1 MGQDAVDQDAGVNE
15 TFEWLYHEF
24 RHHTKAT
31 ATHCRIVAEH
41 LAEEVGR
48 ICTESDRIQSSGEIG
63 TWVLNLARH
72 RLQQC
77 LKYYRLGSRHGRL
90 ELHSTLSAVI
100 YRYIARHN
108 SHANYQQR
116 LVLIEDFLQGFY
128 IESLNALRREA
139 HLAQTYQP
147 RSLLELA
154 EYMAFTERY
163 AKRRITLPRAR
174 SQQLIILRAQTFA
187 NQQPPE
193 ALVDLE
199 QAAEGTLPEDGE
211 GRTIAP
217 LQRVREQMV
226 AQEQEMGDDN
236 LRQKVV
242 QEVLDYLE
250 ERKQT
255 DCAEYFRLRLLDLP
269 TPEIEQR
276 LGLTPRQRDY
286 LQQRF
291 KYHLLRF
298 SLNHRWE
305 LVHQWLEAD
314 VDHCLG
320 LLPNEWEIFH
330 SQLTD
335 VQKQILKLKQEQLP
349 EATIATKIGCSL
361 TQVQRKWAK
370 LLEKAWEIRNHQN
383 ERIEN

>member
-1 MGQDAVDQDAGVNE
+1 MDQDAGVNE

-320 LLPNEWEIFH
+320 LLPQEWETFY

>member
-1 MGQDAVDQDAGVNE
+1 MDQDASVNQ

-24 RHHTKAT
+24 RQHTKASL
-31 ATHCRIVAEH
+31 AHCRLVAER
-41 LAEEVGR
+41 LAEEVSR
-48 ICTESDRIQSSGEIG
+48 ICTESDRIQSSGEVG
-63 TWVLNLARH
+63 TWALNLARH

-77 LKYYRLGSRHGRL
+77 LKYYRLGSRNGRL

-100 YRYIARHN
+100 YRYIARQTN
-108 SHANYQQR
+108 HASYQQR
-116 LVLIEDFLQGFY
+116 ILLIEDFLQGFY

-139 HLAQTYQP
+139 LLPNHYQP

-187 NQQPPE
+187 KQQPPE

-199 QAAEGTLPEDGE
+199 QAAEGGLPEDGD

-217 LQRVREQMV
+217 LQQVREQMV
-226 AQEQEMGDDN
+226 AQDQEMGDDN
-236 LRQKVV
+236 LRQKVID
-242 QEVLDYLE
+242 EILAYLE

-269 TPEIEQR
+269 THEIEAS

-298 SLNHRWE
+298 ALNHRWE
-305 LVHQWLEAD
+305 LVHEWLEAD
-314 VDHCLG
+314 VDNCLG
-320 LLPNEWEIFH
+320 LLPQEWQLFQN
-330 SQLTD
+330 QLTE
-335 VQKQILKLKQEQLP
+335 VQKQILQLKQEHLS
-349 EATIATKIGCSL
+349 EATIAAQVGCSL

-370 LLEKAWEIRNHQN
+370 LLEKAWEIRNTHSQN
-383 ERIEN
+383 ESVPD

>member
-314 VDHCLG
+314 VHHCLG